1 MQPSRE
7 QLVKLCREVLAPLV
21 ACGMIVASAAAVMYL
36 VSYTEG
42 DVHIHLAGTCGG
54 CPGVAMTRDR
64 VLEPALRSLPG
75 KVKLRLTA
83 GWRIPPGSEK
93 LES

>member
-7 QLVKLCREVLAPLV
+7 QLLKLCRDVLAPLV
-21 ACGMIVASAAAVMYL
+21 AADGGVMYL

-75 KVKLRLTA
+75 KLKLRLTA
-83 GWRIPPGSEK
+83 GWRIPFGAEK
-93 LES
+93 LEV

>member
-7 QLVKLCREVLAPLV
+7 QLLKLCRDVLAPLV
-21 ACGMIVASAAAVMYL
+21 AADGGVMYL

-64 VLEPALRSLPG
+64 VFEPALRSLPG
-75 KVKLRLTA
+75 KLKLRLTA

-93 LES
+93 LEV